1 MAKSIRDPQLRLRIY
16 HTTFAS
22 MRRAIVEKAREYGV
36 PVIPVNPAFTSS
48 KCPIHGAKI
57 EYQPDGSTAPRVGRC
72 PVGGELWHRDM
83 ASLYNLKNRVGYGS
97 RLSGDGGGLL
107 SPPSPSRRS
116 P

>member
-48 KCPIHGAKI
+48 KCPIHGQKS
-57 EYQPDGSTAPRVGRC
+57 STNPMGALLQGLVDAPWV
-72 PVGGELWHRDM
+72 V
-83 ASLYNLKNRVGYGS
+83 NYGIGTW
-97 RLSGDGGGLL
+97 LHYIT
-107 SPPSPSRRS
+107 
-116 P
+116 